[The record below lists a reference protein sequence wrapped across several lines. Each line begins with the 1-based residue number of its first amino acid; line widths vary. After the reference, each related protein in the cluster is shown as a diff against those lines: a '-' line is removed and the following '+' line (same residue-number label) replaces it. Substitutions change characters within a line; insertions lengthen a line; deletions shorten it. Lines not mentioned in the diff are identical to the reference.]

1 MLEYYNRDTRSLE
14 FTVTRSFM
22 KLFQTGS
29 AAIVIDCQIFFH
41 FLPVTYQIDIPTAK
55 FLNKFLAS
63 KNSICT
69 CILFENYAQARLNNS
84 YSNDIGSV
92 PDLCHA
98 DYESFFEG
106 KYCSV

>member
-55 FLNKFLAS
+55 FLNKFWLVKIPS
-63 KNSICT
+63 VHVSYLKIT
-69 CILFENYAQARLNNS
+69 HRLVLT
-84 YSNDIGSV
+84 IHIV
-92 PDLCHA
+92 MI
-98 DYESFFEG
+98 
-106 KYCSV
+106 